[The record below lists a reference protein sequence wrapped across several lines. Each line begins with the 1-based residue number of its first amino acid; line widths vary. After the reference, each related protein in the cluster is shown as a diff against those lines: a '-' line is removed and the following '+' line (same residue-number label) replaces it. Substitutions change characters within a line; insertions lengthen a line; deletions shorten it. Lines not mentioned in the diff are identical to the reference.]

1 MKMNKWKIAFW
12 CCLTFL
18 IIVTGFSF
26 YSIIDQGVTL
36 TYQREGYIET
46 EKDLDDLMTFINKTD
61 FSKNEIEKEL
71 KDHFLYEFMDFK
83 MDTISLNRV
92 ELIFEN
98 DKLDKVIK
106 QW

>member
-1 MKMNKWKIAFW
+1 MNKWKVAFL
-12 CCLTFL
+12 CCLTLL

-36 TYQREGYIET
+36 TYQKEGYIDT

-61 FSKNEIEKEL
+61 FSKNEIKKEL
-71 KDHFLYEFMDFK
+71 KDHILYEFMDFK

-98 DKLDKVIK
+98 DKLEKVIK